1 MEGTALCPCRP
12 ACPYPAAP
20 PAPALLASPERTA
33 KLPRTPRVTPTTPV
47 GTRASAPCSPWTS
60 SSATAPE
67 DGQVARCLISSNV
80 FCQKGT
86 NAALFY
92 FLNLLNYKTGQDT
105 GCHCLYLFACIH
117 IHPCLCLLLIACR
130 HRALMLHTCPSLS
143 LQDHSV
149 STRTAAYRARAPT
162 VDRAALCL
170 VASTPAHVPLDTQ
183 VLAALMTQMNV
194 PPHLPSAKTMEYA
207 STPLVLTSEF
217 PAEKS
222 KRTCLFPI
230 EADRN

>member
-47 GTRASAPCSPWTS
+47 GTRASAPCCPWTS

-67 DGQVARCLISSNV
+67 DGQVLNQLKC
-80 FCQKGT
+80 FFQKGT